1 MVALAVVPIARA
13 SDSLQGASVRLSVV
27 GIVAL
32 VAAVVLGWPS
42 LIAASIVLMG
52 SVYAAQLAID
62 DAGLDSAAPVFAAGV
77 LVTAE
82 LAYWSLEERERVRG
96 DAGDGLRHAAFVAGL
111 GVAALLVASVL
122 LALVD
127 AISTR
132 GLAVDLL
139 GAAAAAAALFAVVI
153 VARGHGQDRHQM
165 RPTSR
170 RELP

>member
-1 MVALAVVPIARA
+1 MALGVVPVTRA

-32 VAAVVLGWPS
+32 VAAVVLGWS
-42 LIAASIVLMG
+42 TLIPAAIVVVG
-52 SVYAAQLAID
+52 GVYATQLAID
-62 DAGLDSAAPVFAAGV
+62 DAGLDGAAPVFAAGL

-96 DAGDGLRHAAFVAGL
+96 DAGDGLRHAAFVAAL
-111 GVAALLVASVL
+111 GVGALLVASLL

-127 AISTR
+127 AVSTR

-139 GAAAAAAALFAVVI
+139 GTAAAAAALFAVVF
-153 VARGHGQDRHQM
+153 VARRHGQV

-170 RELP
+170 R

>member
-1 MVALAVVPIARA
+1 M
-13 SDSLQGASVRLSVV
+13 RLSVV
-27 GIVAL
+27 GSVAL
-32 VAAVVLGWPS
+32 VAAVVVGWPS
-42 LIAASIVLMG
+42 LIPAAIVAVG
-52 SVYAAQLAID
+52 GVYAAQLTID
-62 DAGLDSAAPVFAAGV
+62 DAGLDSASPVFAAGL

-111 GVAALLVASVL
+111 GVAALLVGSVL

-127 AISTR
+127 AVSTR

-139 GAAAAAAALFAVVI
+139 GAAAAAAALLTVVV
-153 VARGHGQDRHQM
+153 VARGHGRERHRV

-170 RELP
+170 R